1 MSSTVDVIY
10 QAPNLYASWRLAGRM
25 SSTVDVIYQAPNL
38 NALWILAGEEPTTEM
53 TNTSRPSAK
62 LNLQELCKQKK
73 CEEKEREDMS
83 GDSVLLAAEF
93 IVLGTKGGNLKSLR
107 ALVTARTLLN
117 VAPSS
122 ILSGHPPLINVS
134 SHCITTNSGHC
145 CALSELYYL
154 FCSP

>member
-38 NALWILAGEEPTTEM
+38 NALWRLVGRMSSTVDVIYQAP
-53 TNTSRPSAK
+53 
-62 LNLQELCKQKK
+62 NLKK

-154 FCSP
+154 FCSPQ